1 MCIRDSIPDGYELMK
16 DLSRGKNITQIDL
29 IEFINNMNV
38 PSEEKDRLLKLTP
51 ASYIGYASDLS
62 KT

>member
-1 MCIRDSIPDGYELMK
+1 
-16 DLSRGKNITQIDL
+16 
-29 IEFINNMNV
+29 MNV
-38 PSEEKDRLLKLTP
+38 PSNEKARLLKLTP